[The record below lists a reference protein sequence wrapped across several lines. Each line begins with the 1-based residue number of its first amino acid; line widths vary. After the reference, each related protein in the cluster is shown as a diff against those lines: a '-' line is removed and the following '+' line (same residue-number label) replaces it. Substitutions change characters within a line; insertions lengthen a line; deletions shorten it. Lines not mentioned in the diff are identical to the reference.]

1 MDTRPIT
8 PARLASS
15 VVAVP
20 PLARDANGKI
30 SSAENQKLIQYLEQ
44 GGVTTLLYG
53 GNAVLYHIRM
63 KEYAK
68 LLSMLSELAADQT
81 LIVPSVGPAYGTMMD
96 QVKILR
102 DFDFP
107 TVMVLPQR
115 EIADAAGL
123 ATGIR
128 RFAEKYGKPIVLYLK
143 HDRWLP
149 PATVKSMVD
158 DGLIS
163 WIKYAVVRDNPSH
176 DDYLREILEVVPGE
190 IIVSGIG
197 EQPAIIHMRDF
208 GVVGYTSGCVCVAPS
223 LSMEMLRA
231 IQAKDYDRAE
241 SIRQQFCG
249 LEDLRNGIQPIRVL
263 HFAVSAAGIARTGP
277 MQPMLG
283 ELSLDEASPVA
294 VAALELKNRV
304 EPLSSTVPN

>member
-1 MDTRPIT
+1 MDTNVINPS
-8 PARLASS
+8 RLASS

-20 PLARDANGKI
+20 PLARDAKGKI
-30 SSAENQKLIQYLEQ
+30 SASENEKLIKYLEQ

-53 GNAVLYHIRM
+53 GNAMLYHIRM

-68 LLSMLSELAADQT
+68 LLSMLSEIASDQT

-102 DFDFP
+102 EFDFP
-107 TVMVLPQR
+107 TTMVLPQR

-149 PATVKSMVD
+149 PSTVRSMVD

-197 EQPAIIHMRDF
+197 EQPAIIHLRDF
-208 GVVGYTSGCVCVAPS
+208 GVVGYTSGCVCVAPA
-223 LSMEMLRA
+223 LSMEMLQA
-231 IQAKDYDRAE
+231 IQAADYDRAE
-241 SIRQQFCG
+241 AIRKQFCG

-263 HFAVSAAGIARTGP
+263 HHAVAAAGIAATGP

-283 ELSLDEASPVA
+283 ELSAEQAAQVA
-294 VAALELKNRV
+294 VAALELRSIGV
-304 EPLSSTVPN
+304 AVG

>member
-1 MDTRPIT
+1 MDIRRIS

-20 PLARDANGKI
+20 PLARDTNGKL
-30 SSAENQKLIQYLEQ
+30 SKPENQKLIQYLEK
-44 GGVTTLLYG
+44 GGVNTLLYG

-63 KEYAK
+63 KEYAQ
-68 LLSMLSELAADQT
+68 LLSMLSELVDDET
-81 LIVPSVGPAYGTMMD
+81 LVVPSVGPAYGTMMD
-96 QVKILR
+96 QAKILR

-115 EIADAAGL
+115 EIADAQGL

-128 RFAEKYGKPIVLYLK
+128 KFAEKYGKPIVLYLK

-149 PATVKSMVD
+149 PSTVLSMFN

-163 WIKYAVVRDNPSH
+163 WIKYAVVRDNPSQ
-176 DDYLREILEVVPGE
+176 DDYLREILDVVPGE
-190 IIVSGIG
+190 KIVSGIG
-197 EQPAIIHMRDF
+197 EQPAIVHLRDF
-208 GVVGYTSGCVCVAPS
+208 GVISYTSGCVCVAPA

-231 IQAKDYDRAE
+231 IQAADYDRAE
-241 SIRQQFCG
+241 SIRLQFCG

-263 HFAVSAAGIARTGP
+263 HHAVAGAGIAATGP

-283 ELSLDEASPVA
+283 ELTDEQAAVVA
-294 VAALELKNRV
+294 TAAINLRNLELPV
-304 EPLSSTVPN
+304 

>member
-1 MDTRPIT
+1 MDTKVIT

-20 PLARDANGKI
+20 PLARDAKGKI
-30 SSAENQKLIQYLEQ
+30 SSAENAKLIKFLEQ

-68 LLSMLSELAADQT
+68 LLSMLSDLASDQT

-96 QVKILR
+96 QVKMLR

-107 TVMVLPQR
+107 TAMVLPQR
-115 EIADAAGL
+115 EIADEAGL

-149 PATVKSMVD
+149 PSTVRSMFD

-163 WIKYAVVRDNPSH
+163 WIKYAVVRDDPSH
-176 DDYLREILEVVPGE
+176 DDYLREVLQVVPGE
-190 IIVSGIG
+190 IVVSGIG
-197 EQPAIIHMRDF
+197 EQPAIIHLRDF
-208 GVVGYTSGCVCVAPS
+208 GVNSYTSGCVCVAPA

-231 IQAKDYDRAE
+231 IQAANYDRAE
-241 SIRQQFCG
+241 TIRKQFCG
-249 LEDLRNGIQPIRVL
+249 LEDLRNNIQPIRVL
-263 HFAVSAAGIARTGP
+263 HHAVAAAGIAATGP

-283 ELSLDEASPVA
+283 ELSAEQAAHVA
-294 VAALELKNRV
+294 LAALELRNIG
-304 EPLSSTVPN
+304 SAIG

>member
-1 MDTRPIT
+1 MDIRPIT

-20 PLARDANGKI
+20 PLARDAQGKI
-30 SSAENQKLIQYLEQ
+30 SAVENAKLIKYLEQ

-63 KEYAK
+63 KEYAR
-68 LLSMLSELAADQT
+68 LLEMLSDLAADQT

-96 QVKILR
+96 QAKILR
-102 DFDFP
+102 DFEFP
-107 TVMVLPQR
+107 TAMVLPQR

-128 RFAEKYGKPIVLYLK
+128 RFAEKYRKPIVLYLK

-163 WIKYAVVRDNPSH
+163 WIKYAVVLDNPLEDS
-176 DDYLREILEVVPGE
+176 YLREILEVVPGE
-190 IIVSGIG
+190 MIVSGIG

-208 GVVGYTSGCVCVAPS
+208 GVVGYTSGCVCVAPA
-223 LSMEMLRA
+223 LSMQMLQA
-231 IQAKDYDRAE
+231 IQATDFDKAE
-241 SIRQQFCG
+241 KIRKQFCG

-263 HFAVSAAGIARTGP
+263 HHAVSAAGIAITGP

-283 ELSLDEASPVA
+283 ELSAEQEAQVA
-294 VAALELKNRV
+294 KAAKSLRSFGGT
-304 EPLSSTVPN
+304 PS